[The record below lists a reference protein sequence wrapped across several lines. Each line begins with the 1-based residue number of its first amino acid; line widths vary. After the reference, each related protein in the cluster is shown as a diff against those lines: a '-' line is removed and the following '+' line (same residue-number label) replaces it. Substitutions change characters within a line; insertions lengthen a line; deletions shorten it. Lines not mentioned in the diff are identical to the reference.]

1 MLSDNRANIE
11 EGVRILRVGSWDTAE
26 IADLYREGGWWDEAW
41 DPSHLTGLIAG
52 SFRFVVAVEVATGR
66 AIGMGRAISDGV
78 SDAYIQDLVVH
89 RSFRGRGIGRRILD
103 RILGECRAAG
113 VAWIGCI
120 AEPETDEFY
129 RDAGFAPMEGHIPL
143 LYAGRGR

>member
-1 MLSDNRANIE
+1 MLPDNRAEIE
-11 EGVRILRVGSWDTAE
+11 ERVRILRISSWDTAE

-41 DPSHLTGLIAG
+41 DPAHLTGLIAG
-52 SFRFVVAVEVATGR
+52 SFRFVVAVEVATGK

-89 RSFRGRGIGRRILD
+89 TSFQGRGIGRRILD
-103 RILGECRAAG
+103 RIVEECRAAG

-120 AEPETDEFY
+120 AEPETDKFY
-129 RDAGFAPMEGHIPL
+129 RDAGFAPMEGHTPL
-143 LYAGRGR
+143 LYAGGGR